1 MADFRKPVTLLRLA
15 GLTVA
20 TSLFVLWLYFFGQ
33 LLAAIR
39 PFKLDRSQ
47 GTWKLR
53 NDSATF
59 SRTTFIPGSFYEE
72 DISRCRLNNTVR
84 NREDGI
90 LEKRLYSISNY
101 TFNEINNK
109 RCTRLDE
116 ALVAIKDGSRRWLNP
131 NISAEDSLVAEV
143 HPSYFVPGGCD
154 MPFLSP
160 REVCAAFNQ
169 YSQIIVAG
177 DSLSRHMMQGLMMMM
192 KGDLVSGAIE
202 SPIRSP
208 YQWCACDGQ
217 FSEHE
222 ICRANNNAH
231 FTEGEGFLPKDL
243 GLCSDLPMPNMVE
256 FFYGDRRV
264 VTKLDCTIEDYKG
277 AVLVIQAG
285 LHYYTD
291 ANRTLGGMVD
301 PILNNQM
308 FKACLRLNKVRV
320 IWITLGV
327 QSRKADRRYRH
338 QSRENTLV
346 FNSNMEAG
354 LNERLRNVT
363 IIDWWRLTENSQTS
377 DGVHYLSDVNLVKA
391 NHFTNII
398 KHLEA

>member
-131 NISAEDSLVAEV
+131 NINTEDSLVAEV

-192 KGDLVSGAIE
+192 KVQRARNLSSEQQRPFHGRGRISAEGSWPLL
-202 SPIRSP
+202 RSTDAQ
-208 YQWCACDGQ
+208 YGR
-217 FSEHE
+217 
-222 ICRANNNAH
+222 I
-231 FTEGEGFLPKDL
+231 
-243 GLCSDLPMPNMVE
+243 
-256 FFYGDRRV
+256 FYGDRRV